1 LRNKTHSNGQVI
13 ATSQLGDLTNRSEGS
28 THDNG
33 LVAELLVVVEDG
45 LDGCHS
51 WVLLLCVLLLGA
63 GLVPVKNTADEGRD
77 EESIGLSGADGL
89 WEREHEGQVAV
100 DIVILLEDTGGLDT
114 LPGGSDLDQN
124 TVLGDTDGLVELL
137 REFGQLRLLSL
148 TKKAEKEKR
157 RRREKRQGSY

>member
-1 LRNKTHSNGQVI
+1 
-13 ATSQLGDLTNRSEGS
+13 
-28 THDNG
+28 
-33 LVAELLVVVEDG
+33 
-45 LDGCHS
+45 
-51 WVLLLCVLLLGA
+51 
-63 GLVPVKNTADEGRD
+63 
-77 EESIGLSGADGL
+77 
-89 WEREHEGQVAV
+89 
-100 DIVILLEDTGGLDT
+100 LEDTGGLDT